1 MPGRMPK
8 DPTIRQRRNK
18 SVTRA
23 TLQADGQQRKRAPS
37 LFRRGE
43 GAEWHPMTRAW
54 WRDVWRSPMAGEYVQ
69 ADIHGLYR
77 LAVLI
82 DQFWAEPTKE
92 LAGEIRLQQQAFG
105 LSPIDRRRLE
115 WTIGQAEGASS
126 KRQRRQAKDTDAA
139 EYDPRSVL
147 GDSDGTKP
155 GTAIAA

>member
-1 MPGRMPK
+1 MPK
-8 DPTIRQRRNK
+8 DPALKQRRNR
-18 SVTRA
+18 SATRA
-23 TLQADGQQRKRAPS
+23 VLDGEYVQRKRAPS

-43 GAEWHPMTRAW
+43 GATWHPMTRAW
-54 WRDVWRSPMAGEYVQ
+54 WRDVWRSPMAAEYVQ

-126 KRQRRQAKDTDAA
+126 KRQRRQVREADAA
-139 EYDPRSVL
+139 EHDPRSVL
-147 GDSDGTKP
+147 GNVDGAKP